1 MSGTGP
7 AAYRVSLGRKFKAL
21 REASGMDREAV
32 AREMGWDL
40 SKLSRVDNGQ
50 ATLKV
55 AEVDKLLDLFGADE
69 ATAVELRE
77 IGQQARRR
85 GSYGKVP
92 EWSRPF
98 LGLEQDAAKLEI
110 FQGELIPGLFQTE
123 EYARRLISR
132 SPVVAAADVE
142 KVVEARMRRRS
153 LLYRENPPRVHLV
166 LGEAA
171 LHIMAG
177 GPKAMLEQLR
187 HLRELADLD
196 NVTMQIFPFS
206 AGEHASLG
214 VGFTYLTLDLGGAA
228 THWVN
233 IEDLTRTDC
242 LSGANVLE
250 VYRLTFDSL
259 AINAAGERETIALLE
274 QRIDALVAGG

>member
-7 AAYRVSLGRKFKAL
+7 AAYRVSLGRKLKAL
-21 REASGMDREAV
+21 REDRDMDRETV
-32 AREMGWDL
+32 AHAMGWDL

-55 AEVDKLLDLFGADE
+55 AEVDKLLDLFSADE
-69 ATAVELRE
+69 ATAAELRE
-77 IGQQARRR
+77 IGQQARKR

-153 LLYRENPPRVHLV
+153 LLHRENPPRVHLV

-171 LHIMAG
+171 LHIMTG
-177 GPKAMLEQLR
+177 GRQVMTEQVKYLQ
-187 HLRELADLD
+187 ELADLD
-196 NVTMQIFPFS
+196 HVTMQIFPFS

-214 VGFTYLTLDLGGAA
+214 VGFTFLTLDLGGTA

-233 IEDLTRTDC
+233 LEDLTRADC
-242 LSGANVLE
+242 LSGASDIE